1 MWHEPGTQLRS
12 NCEKENHLMRLSRV
26 LLSAFL
32 LILPTTFTHG
42 QQRDTTTVEVVQV
55 PVSVMKAGVPVPGL
69 TRDDFQLWVNGK
81 PQKIDY
87 FDVVDFSA
95 LSAEQSRDPRQR
107 RLYVLVFDIANSV
120 PFAILRARQAAEQY
134 LAAAQASDYFAVAI
148 LSSSDRVRL
157 IVPFTRDQ
165 AMLRRAVAILGTS
178 SSDDPLKLTVTP
190 AERAVFVNNDSAE
203 IAELRRVG
211 GSLAAAMAI
220 EASRRRAEDALDG
233 LGQLADRLAPL
244 EGYKHVILLS
254 NGFATSRFMGGGL
267 PLDTD
272 FSAGGSSTAGFYQSQ
287 TAVQTMQSPRP
298 QPLRRFGSGLGLTSL
313 GFQQQMQKKFN
324 AAGVVLDAI
333 DLNGVPPPFERITN
347 DSLHFLVADTGGQVV
362 EHRNNLVEAMQRLT
376 DSEQIVYFLSFHAPS
391 TGHKQNA
398 LSVHVDGAPRGST
411 VKYRQSYASL
421 AAQPSS
427 DNGLLLADIISND
440 IPQNGIGMTATV
452 AAASKQATVNIKLPG
467 RELLGIAGDDAKTT
481 GEALIYIF
489 SGQTSVAFARKA
501 IDIETAQ
508 ARSSGLDTGGV
519 EMTQSFH
526 LPPGTYAMKVLVRI
540 DGRDALAFA
549 RRDFTVG
556 D

>member
-1 MWHEPGTQLRS
+1 
-12 NCEKENHLMRLSRV
+12 MRHSRV
-26 LLSAFL
+26 LLSAVL
-32 LILPTTFTHG
+32 LIFPATFTYG
-42 QQRDTTTVEVVQV
+42 QQRETTTVEVVQV

-87 FDVVDFSA
+87 FDVIDFSA

-107 RLYVLVFDIANSV
+107 RLYVLVFDIANSA
-120 PFAILRARQAAEQY
+120 PFAILRAKQAAEQY
-134 LAAAQASDYFAVAI
+134 LAAAQPSDYFAVAI
-148 LSSSDRVRL
+148 LSSTDSVRL

-165 AMLRRAVAILGTS
+165 TMLRRAVAILGTS

-190 AERAVFVNNDSAE
+190 AERAIFVNNDSAE

-211 GSLAAAMAI
+211 GSLAAELAM
-220 EASRRRAEDALDG
+220 EASQRRAEDALDG
-233 LGQLADRLAPL
+233 LGQLAERLAPL

-254 NGFATSRFMGGGL
+254 NGFATSRFLGGT

-272 FSAGGSSTAGFYQSQ
+272 FTAGGSSTAGFYQRQ
-287 TAVQTMQSPRP
+287 TKPQTMQSTRP
-298 QPLRRFGSGLGLTSL
+298 QQLQRFASGFGLSGL
-313 GFQQQMQKKFN
+313 GFQQQMQKKFT
-324 AAGVVLDAI
+324 AAGVMLDAI
-333 DLNGVPPPFERITN
+333 DLNGVPAPFDRTTN
-347 DSLHFLVADTGGQVV
+347 DSLHFVVADTGGQVV
-362 EHRNNLVEAMQRLT
+362 EHRNNLLEAMQRLT
-376 DSEQIVYFLSFHAPS
+376 DSEQIVYFLGFHAPY
-391 TGHKQNA
+391 TGHKRNDI
-398 LSVHVDGAPRGST
+398 SVHVDGAPRGST

-421 AAQPSS
+421 SAKPSS

-452 AAASKQATVNIKLPG
+452 AATPKQATVNIKLPG

-519 EMTQSFH
+519 EMTQSFD